1 MHFFSS
7 PKIRVRWVEILMI
20 SLVSSPKH
28 HLPKDM
34 QHSVCTL
41 YFYQGHL
48 GSPLFCRPPYVKE
61 KEDYFEFIG
70 IAIGQARF
78 SPFLGEET
86 NKETV
91 TMFLNV
97 KLEREWIFKVVNDKT
112 VQFKTDRTE
121 RISWTDAWKQ
131 TWKNRSEKVSINII
145 LYFLTFL
152 STIMEIQNM

>member
-1 MHFFSS
+1 
-7 PKIRVRWVEILMI
+7 
-20 SLVSSPKH
+20 
-28 HLPKDM
+28 M

-86 NKETV
+86 PEETV

-97 KLEREWIFKVVNDKT
+97 KLERKWIFNVVNDKKNH
-112 VQFKTDRTE
+112 FKTEFVTADRTE
-121 RISWTDAWKQ
+121 RSH
-131 TWKNRSEKVSINII
+131 SEKVALNII
-145 LYFLTFL
+145 FYSVYLLTYTFSFNFNATL
-152 STIMEIQNM
+152 FQ